1 MDYDVIVI
9 GAGVL
14 GASTAMQLAEG
25 SPRLRVAVVEKEGRA
40 AVHQSGRNSG
50 VIHSGIYYQPGSLK
64 AATCVA
70 GARALLA
77 FCERESVP
85 HEVIGKVIVA
95 TSEAELPAL
104 EELRRRG
111 EANGVPGVEVIG
123 PERLRE
129 IEPHASGVKALYS
142 PSTAIVDFSRVTEAY
157 LERARRADAEVI
169 FGAKVVGFAEKPEG
183 VELRT
188 TAGEVTGRVVVNCAG
203 LYADAVARMMG
214 GGADTRVIPFR
225 GEYFLPCAGGSGSGQ
240 GPGLSGARP
249 ERFPF
254 LGAHFTRTIDGGVE
268 AGPNA
273 VLALAREG
281 YGKASVNLGDVAGML
296 GYPGFLADGGAV
308 LEDGPGGDLP
318 VAAEGGVRPRAAGV
332 GAGDAGGAP
341 ESRRR
346 GGAGAGRRPSG
357 APRRRLPHRAYGA
370 GRPRA
375 ERALAGGDG
384 VAGNRAAD
392 RGAGGR
398 TGRNRPS
405 QRALTGPE
413 GRGEDSPALS
423 SARRRPAS
431 VATESAK
438 QTVT

>member
-50 VIHSGIYYQPGSLK
+50 VIHSGIYYKPGSLK

-85 HEVIGKVIVA
+85 HEVTGKVIVA
-95 TSEAELPAL
+95 TSEAELAAL

-129 IEPHASGVKALYS
+129 IEPHARGVKALYS
-142 PSTAIVDFSRVTEAY
+142 PSTAIVDFVRVTEVY

-188 TAGEVTGRVVVNCAG
+188 TVGEVTGRVVVNCAG

-225 GEYFLPCAGGSGSGQ
+225 GEYFLLAPEAL
-240 GPGLSGARP
+240 GLVKGLVYP
-249 ERFPF
+249 VPDPRFPF

-281 YGKASVNLGDVAGML
+281 YGKASANLPEVAGML
-296 GYPGFLADGGAV
+296 GYPGFWRMGARYWKTGLTEMHRSLRKASFV
-308 LEDGPGGDLP
+308 RALQALVPKTK
-318 VAAEGGVRPRAAGV
+318 AEHLK
-332 GAGDAGGAP
+332 
-341 ESRRR
+341 S
-346 GGAGAGRRPSG
+346 GGAGVRAQAVDRQGRLVDDFRIEHTSRAVHVRNAPSPAATASLEIGRRIAALAVERAG
-357 APRRRLPHRAYGA
+357 IAPRITP
-370 GRPRA
+370 
-375 ERALAGGDG
+375 
-384 VAGNRAAD
+384 
-392 RGAGGR
+392 
-398 TGRNRPS
+398 
-405 QRALTGPE
+405 
-413 GRGEDSPALS
+413 
-423 SARRRPAS
+423 
-431 VATESAK
+431 
-438 QTVT
+438 

>member
-25 SPRLRVAVVEKEGRA
+25 RPRLRVAVVEKEARA

-50 VIHSGIYYQPGSLK
+50 VIHSGIYYRPGSLK

-85 HEVIGKVIVA
+85 HEVTGKVIVA

-129 IEPHASGVKALYS
+129 IEPHARGVKALYS
-142 PSTAIVDFSRVTEAY
+142 PSTAIVDFTRVTEAY
-157 LERARRADAEVI
+157 LERARRADAEVV
-169 FGAKVVGFAEKPEG
+169 FGAKVVGFAETPEG

-188 TAGEVTGRVVVNCAG
+188 TAGNVTGRVVVNCAG
-203 LYADAVARMMG
+203 LYADALARMMG
-214 GGADTRVIPFR
+214 GDADTRVIPFR
-225 GEYFLPCAGGSGSGQ
+225 GEFFVLAPEARSLVR
-240 GPGLSGARP
+240 GLVYP
-249 ERFPF
+249 VPDPRFPF

-281 YGKASVNLGDVAGML
+281 YGKASVNLREVAGML
-296 GYPGFLADGGAV
+296 GYPGFWRMGARYWKTGLTEV
-308 LEDGPGGDLP
+308 YLSLRK
-318 VAAEGGVRPRAAGV
+318 AAFVRALQALVPETRAEHLK
-332 GAGDAGGAP
+332 P
-341 ESRRR
+341 
-346 GGAGAGRRPSG
+346 GGAGVRAQAVDRQGRLVDDFRIEHTARAVHVRNAPSPAATASLEIGRRI
-357 APRRRLPHRAYGA
+357 AALAV
-370 GRPRA
+370 
-375 ERALAGGDG
+375 ERAGIGHL
-384 VAGNRAAD
+384 RA
-392 RGAGGR
+392 
-398 TGRNRPS
+398 P
-405 QRALTGPE
+405 
-413 GRGEDSPALS
+413 
-423 SARRRPAS
+423 
-431 VATESAK
+431 
-438 QTVT
+438 

>member
-50 VIHSGIYYQPGSLK
+50 VIHSGIYYKPGSLK

-70 GARALLA
+70 GARALLE

-85 HEVIGKVIVA
+85 HEVTGKVIVA

-129 IEPHASGVKALYS
+129 IEPHTRGVKALYS
-142 PSTAIVDFSRVTEAY
+142 PSTAIVDFTRVTEAY
-157 LERARRADAEVI
+157 LERARRADTEVI
-169 FGAKVVGFAEKPEG
+169 FGAKVVGFGEKPEG

-188 TAGEVTGRVVVNCAG
+188 NAGDVTGRVVVNCAG

-214 GGADTRVIPFR
+214 GSGDTRVIPFR
-225 GEYFLPCAGGSGSGQ
+225 GEYFFLAPEASELVN
-240 GPGLSGARP
+240 GLVYP
-249 ERFPF
+249 VPDPRFPF
-254 LGAHFTRTIDGGVE
+254 LGAHFTRTLDGGVE

-281 YGKASVNLGDVAGML
+281 YGKASVNLGEVAGML
-296 GYPGFLADGGAV
+296 GYPGFWRMGARYWKTGLV
-308 LEDGPGGDLP
+308 ETYRSLRKA
-318 VAAEGGVRPRAAGV
+318 VFVRALQRL
-332 GAGDAGGAP
+332 AP
-341 ESRRR
+341 ETRAEHLKP
-346 GGAGAGRRPSG
+346 GGAGVRAQAVDRQGRLVDDFRIEHTARAVHVRNAPSPAATASLEIGRRI
-357 APRRRLPHRAYGA
+357 AALAV
-370 GRPRA
+370 
-375 ERALAGGDG
+375 ERAGIGPC
-384 VAGNRAAD
+384 RA
-392 RGAGGR
+392 
-398 TGRNRPS
+398 P
-405 QRALTGPE
+405 
-413 GRGEDSPALS
+413 
-423 SARRRPAS
+423 
-431 VATESAK
+431 
-438 QTVT
+438 

>member
-25 SPRLRVAVVEKEGRA
+25 SPRLRVAVVEKEAKA

-50 VIHSGIYYQPGSLK
+50 VIHSGIYYKPGSLK

-70 GARALLA
+70 GARALLE
-77 FCERESVP
+77 FCERQSVP
-85 HEVIGKVIVA
+85 HDVTGKVIVA

-129 IEPHASGVKALYS
+129 IEPHARGVKALYS
-142 PSTAIVDFSRVTEAY
+142 PSTAIVDFARVTEAY

-188 TAGEVTGRVVVNCAG
+188 TAGEVAGRVVVNCAG

-214 GGADTRVIPFR
+214 GSADTRVIPFR
-225 GEYFLPCAGGSGSGQ
+225 GEYFLLAPEAR
-240 GPGLSGARP
+240 GLVNGLVYP
-249 ERFPF
+249 VPDPRFPF

-281 YGKASVNLGDVAGML
+281 YGKALVNLVEVAGML
-296 GYPGFLADGGAV
+296 GYPGFWRMGARYWKTGLTEV
-308 LEDGPGGDLP
+308 YRSLRK
-318 VAAEGGVRPRAAGV
+318 AAFVRALQALVPDTRAEHLK
-332 GAGDAGGAP
+332 AGGAGVRAQAVDRQGRLVNDFRIEHTARAVHVRNAP
-341 ESRRR
+341 SPAATASLEI
-346 GGAGAGRRPSG
+346 GRRIT
-357 APRRRLPHRAYGA
+357 AFAV
-370 GRPRA
+370 
-375 ERALAGGDG
+375 ERAGI
-384 VAGNRAAD
+384 
-392 RGAGGR
+392 
-398 TGRNRPS
+398 
-405 QRALTGPE
+405 GPLIA
-413 GRGEDSPALS
+413 P
-423 SARRRPAS
+423 
-431 VATESAK
+431 
-438 QTVT
+438 

>member
-1 MDYDVIVI
+1 MDCDVIVI

-50 VIHSGIYYQPGSLK
+50 VIHSGIYYKPGSLK

-77 FCERESVP
+77 FCERESIP
-85 HEVIGKVIVA
+85 HEVAGKVIVA

-129 IEPHASGVKALYS
+129 IEPHARGVRALYS
-142 PSTAIVDFSRVTEAY
+142 PNTAIVDFARVTEAY

-188 TAGEVTGRVVVNCAG
+188 TAGDVSGRVVVNCAG

-214 GGADTRVIPFR
+214 GAADTRVIPFR
-225 GEYFLPCAGGSGSGQ
+225 GEYFLLAPEAR
-240 GPGLSGARP
+240 GLVKGLVYP
-249 ERFPF
+249 VPDPRFPF
-254 LGAHFTRTIDGGVE
+254 LGAHFTRTLDGGVE

-281 YGKASVNLGDVAGML
+281 YGKASVNPGEVAGML
-296 GYPGFLADGGAV
+296 AYPGFWRMGARYWKTGMTE
-308 LEDGPGGDLP
+308 LYRSLRK
-318 VAAEGGVRPRAAGV
+318 AAFVRALQAL
-332 GAGDAGGAP
+332 AP
-341 ESRRR
+341 ETRAEHLKP
-346 GGAGAGRRPSG
+346 GGAGVRAQAVDRQGRLVDDFRIEHTARAVHVRNAPSPAATASLEIGRRI
-357 APRRRLPHRAYGA
+357 A
-370 GRPRA
+370 
-375 ERALAGGDG
+375 ALAMERVGI
-384 VAGNRAAD
+384 AA
-392 RGAGGR
+392 R
-398 TGRNRPS
+398 
-405 QRALTGPE
+405 
-413 GRGEDSPALS
+413 
-423 SARRRPAS
+423 SAP
-431 VATESAK
+431 
-438 QTVT
+438 

>member
-50 VIHSGIYYQPGSLK
+50 VIHSGIYYKPGSLK

-70 GARALLA
+70 GARALLE

-85 HEVIGKVIVA
+85 HEVTGKVIVA

-129 IEPHASGVKALYS
+129 IEPHARGVKALYS
-142 PSTAIVDFSRVTEAY
+142 PSTAIVDFTRVTEAY

-169 FGAKVVGFAEKPEG
+169 FGAKVLGYGEKPEG
-183 VELRT
+183 VDLRT
-188 TAGEVTGRVVVNCAG
+188 TAGDLTGRVVVNCAG

-214 GGADTRVIPFR
+214 GASQPRVVPFR
-225 GEYFLPCAGGSGSGQ
+225 GEYFLLAPEAR
-240 GPGLSGARP
+240 GLVKGLVYP
-249 ERFPF
+249 VPDPRFPF

-281 YGKASVNLGDVAGML
+281 YAKASVNLPEVAGML
-296 GYPGFLADGGAV
+296 GYPGFWRMGTRYWKTGLV
-308 LEDGPGGDLP
+308 ETYRSLRK
-318 VAAEGGVRPRAAGV
+318 AAFVRALRRLVPEARAEHLK
-332 GAGDAGGAP
+332 AGGAGVRAQAVDRQGRLVDDFRIEHTARAVHVRNAP
-341 ESRRR
+341 SPAATASLEI
-346 GGAGAGRRPSG
+346 GRRIAALAVERAG
-357 APRRRLPHRAYGA
+357 IAPRRAP
-370 GRPRA
+370 
-375 ERALAGGDG
+375 
-384 VAGNRAAD
+384 
-392 RGAGGR
+392 
-398 TGRNRPS
+398 
-405 QRALTGPE
+405 
-413 GRGEDSPALS
+413 
-423 SARRRPAS
+423 
-431 VATESAK
+431 
-438 QTVT
+438 

>member
-25 SPRLRVAVVEKEGRA
+25 SPRLRVAVVEKEARA

-50 VIHSGIYYQPGSLK
+50 VIHSGIYYKPGSLK

-85 HEVIGKVIVA
+85 HEVTGKVIVA
-95 TSEAELPAL
+95 TSAAELPAL

-129 IEPHASGVKALYS
+129 IEPHARGVKALYS
-142 PSTAIVDFSRVTEAY
+142 PSTAIVDFVRVTEAY
-157 LERARRADAEVI
+157 LERARRAGAEVI
-169 FGAKVVGFAEKPEG
+169 FGAKVVGFGEKPEG

-188 TAGEVTGRVVVNCAG
+188 TAGDVTGRVVVNCAG

-214 GGADTRVIPFR
+214 GSGDTRVIPFR
-225 GEYFLPCAGGSGSGQ
+225 GEYFLLAPEAR
-240 GPGLSGARP
+240 GLVKGLVYP
-249 ERFPF
+249 VPDPRFPF

-281 YGKASVNLGDVAGML
+281 YGKASVNFREVAGML
-296 GYPGFLADGGAV
+296 GYPGFWRMGARYWKTGLV
-308 LEDGPGGDLP
+308 ELYRS
-318 VAAEGGVRPRAAGV
+318 VRKAAFLRALQRLVPETRAEHLK
-332 GAGDAGGAP
+332 AGGAGVRAQAVDRQGRLVDDFRIEHTARAVHVRNAP
-341 ESRRR
+341 SPAATASLEI
-346 GGAGAGRRPSG
+346 GRRI
-357 APRRRLPHRAYGA
+357 AAFA
-370 GRPRA
+370 V
-375 ERALAGGDG
+375 ERAGI
-384 VAGNRAAD
+384 
-392 RGAGGR
+392 
-398 TGRNRPS
+398 
-405 QRALTGPE
+405 GP
-413 GRGEDSPALS
+413 LS
-423 SARRRPAS
+423 AP
-431 VATESAK
+431 
-438 QTVT
+438 

>member
-25 SPRLRVAVVEKEGRA
+25 SPRLRVAVVEKEARA

-50 VIHSGIYYQPGSLK
+50 VIHSGIYYKPGSLK

-70 GARALLA
+70 GARALPA

-85 HEVIGKVIVA
+85 HEVTGKVIVA

-129 IEPHASGVKALYS
+129 IEPHARGVKALYS
-142 PSTAIVDFSRVTEAY
+142 PSTAIVDFVRVTEAY

-188 TAGEVTGRVVVNCAG
+188 TAGDVTGRVVVNCAG

-214 GGADTRVIPFR
+214 GAADTRVIPFR
-225 GEYFLPCAGGSGSGQ
+225 GEYFLLAPEARELVN
-240 GPGLSGARP
+240 GLVYP
-249 ERFPF
+249 VPDPRFPF

-281 YGKASVNLGDVAGML
+281 YGKASVNPGEVAGML
-296 GYPGFLADGGAV
+296 GYPGFWRMGARYWKTGLTETYRSLRKGAFV
-308 LEDGPGGDLP
+308 RALQALVPETR
-318 VAAEGGVRPRAAGV
+318 AEHLKP
-332 GAGDAGGAP
+332 
-341 ESRRR
+341 
-346 GGAGAGRRPSG
+346 GGAGVRAQAVDRQGRLVDDFRIEHTARAVHVRNAPSPAATASLEIGRRI
-357 APRRRLPHRAYGA
+357 AALAV
-370 GRPRA
+370 
-375 ERALAGGDG
+375 ERAGIGPL
-384 VAGNRAAD
+384 RA
-392 RGAGGR
+392 
-398 TGRNRPS
+398 S
-405 QRALTGPE
+405 
-413 GRGEDSPALS
+413 
-423 SARRRPAS
+423 
-431 VATESAK
+431 
-438 QTVT
+438 

>member
-25 SPRLRVAVVEKEGRA
+25 SPRLRVAVVEKEARA

-50 VIHSGIYYQPGSLK
+50 VIHSEIYYKPGSLK

-85 HEVIGKVIVA
+85 HEVTGKVIVA

-104 EELRRRG
+104 EELRQRG

-129 IEPHASGVKALYS
+129 IEPHARGVKALYS
-142 PSTAIVDFSRVTEAY
+142 PSTAIVDFTRVTEAY

-169 FGAKVVGFAEKPEG
+169 FDAKVVGFAEKPEG

-188 TAGEVTGRVVVNCAG
+188 TAGEVRGRVVVNYAG

-214 GGADTRVIPFR
+214 GSADTRVIPFR
-225 GEYFLPCAGGSGSGQ
+225 GEYFYLAPEAR
-240 GPGLSGARP
+240 GLVKGLVYP
-249 ERFPF
+249 VPDPRFPF

-281 YGKASVNLGDVAGML
+281 YGKASVNLREVAGML
-296 GYPGFLADGGAV
+296 GYPGFWRMGARYWKTGLTEV
-308 LEDGPGGDLP
+308 YRSLRK
-318 VAAEGGVRPRAAGV
+318 AAFVRALQALV
-332 GAGDAGGAP
+332 P
-341 ESRRR
+341 EVKTEHLKS
-346 GGAGAGRRPSG
+346 GGAGVRAQAVDRQGCLVDDFRIEHTARAVHVRNAPSPAATASLEIGRRIAALAVERAG
-357 APRRRLPHRAYGA
+357 IAPRRAP
-370 GRPRA
+370 
-375 ERALAGGDG
+375 
-384 VAGNRAAD
+384 
-392 RGAGGR
+392 
-398 TGRNRPS
+398 
-405 QRALTGPE
+405 
-413 GRGEDSPALS
+413 
-423 SARRRPAS
+423 
-431 VATESAK
+431 
-438 QTVT
+438 